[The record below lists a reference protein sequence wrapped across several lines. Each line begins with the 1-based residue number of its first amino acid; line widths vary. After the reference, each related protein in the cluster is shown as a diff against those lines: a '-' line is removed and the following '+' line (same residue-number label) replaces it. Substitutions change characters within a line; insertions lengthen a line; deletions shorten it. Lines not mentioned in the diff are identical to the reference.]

1 MEPRIAALSGPLTPP
16 RPTLGATGASVA
28 GASRPEAAMDD
39 LIYLGIGIALFALAA
54 WLACRGS
61 DRPAGGRP

>member
-1 MEPRIAALSGPLTPP
+1 
-16 RPTLGATGASVA
+16 
-28 GASRPEAAMDD
+28 MDD

>member
-1 MEPRIAALSGPLTPP
+1 
-16 RPTLGATGASVA
+16 
-28 GASRPEAAMDD
+28 MDD
-39 LIYLGIGIALFALAA
+39 LIYLGIGIALFTLAG